1 LRLRPGLCPILH
13 WGSLQCSPRFQ
24 LYLRDPLCTREERA
38 VCQSEQDRR
47 KEEGRGGEGRKRMER
62 QGKRWKGKGGGRL
75 CHLSQEFLQAPM
87 LTAATSKL

>member
-47 KEEGRGGEGRKRMER
+47 KEEGRGGEEKNGETGEEMER
-62 QGKRWKGKGGGRL
+62 KGRR
-75 CHLSQEFLQAPM
+75 
-87 LTAATSKL
+87 